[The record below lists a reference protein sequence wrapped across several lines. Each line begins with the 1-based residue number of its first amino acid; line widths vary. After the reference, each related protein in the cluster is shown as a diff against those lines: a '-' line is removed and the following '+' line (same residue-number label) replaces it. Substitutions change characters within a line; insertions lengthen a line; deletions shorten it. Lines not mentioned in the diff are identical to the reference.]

1 MPWKEVSTM
10 EERLRFVLA
19 ATEEYANIS
28 ELCRGYGVSRITGYK
43 WLERYRAFGAEGLH
57 DASRAP
63 RNHPNAVDEST
74 IALVLALREQ
84 YPTWGPKKLK
94 AYLESHEPSLRFPAQ
109 STIGELL
116 RDHGLSCP
124 RKRSRRPG
132 ACPAPLLRYD
142 VPNAVWCVDFKG
154 KFHTGDGTRCEPLTI
169 TDGYSRFLLRCQAL
183 DTTTYEK
190 TRAYM
195 ERTFREFGMPYCI
208 LSDNGVP
215 FAGMNPFRLSRLNVW
230 WMKSGIKP
238 VRIRPAHPQENG
250 RHERFHQTLKRETAT
265 PPAQTLRLQQV
276 RFGRFQQYY
285 NCERPHEALGQV
297 PPAHQYAPSP
307 RIYQSRLLPE
317 QYDEDGWTP
326 LKVYPNGCFWWKGGL
341 LHLSQTLANDYVALR
356 PLPVEP
362 YYVIRFAAEEIAY
375 LDADK
380 NRVLSKLPNPVR
392 RVLEGSARVT
402 GEEE

>member
-10 EERLRFVLA
+10 EERMRFVLA
-19 ATEEYANIS
+19 ATEEYANVS
-28 ELCRGYGVSRITGYK
+28 ELCRVFGVSRVTGYK
-43 WLERYRAFGAEGLH
+43 WLERYRALGVEGLR
-57 DASRAP
+57 DGSRAP
-63 RNHPNAVDEST
+63 HNHPNAVDESA
-74 IALVLALREQ
+74 IAALLALRER

-94 AYLESHEPSLRFPAQ
+94 AYLETHEPSLHCPAQ
-109 STIGELL
+109 STIGEWL
-116 RDHGLSCP
+116 RECGLSCP

-132 ACPAPLLRYD
+132 GCHAPIAEYD
-142 VPNAVWCVDFKG
+142 SPNAVWCVDFKG
-154 KFHTGDGTRCEPLTI
+154 KFRTGDGTRCEPLTI

-230 WMKSGIKP
+230 WMKCGIKP
-238 VRIRPAHPQENG
+238 LRIRPAQPQENG
-250 RHERFHQTLKRETAT
+250 RHERFHLTLKRETAS
-265 PPAQTLRLQQV
+265 PPAATLRAQQI

-297 PPAHQYAPSP
+297 PPAQYYEPSP
-307 RIYQSRLLPE
+307 RVYQNRLLPE
-317 QYDEDGWTP
+317 RYEGDWITI
-326 LKVYPNGCFWWKGGL
+326 KVYPNGCFWWKGEL
-341 LHLSQTLANDYVALR
+341 LYISQTLADEQVALR

-362 YYVIRFAAEEIAY
+362 YYVIRFAAEEIAF
-375 LDADK
+375 LDASTH
-380 NRVLSKLPNPVR
+380 RVVSKLPKRIR
-392 RVLEGSARVT
+392 RTLEASAFAT